1 MTAAWFRTPF
11 IIAEMAQSYEGSYD
25 VARETL
31 DAAAASGAD
40 AVKFQ
45 IFTADELAVP
55 GYRYYDL
62 YRKLELSREQWK
74 SLIDLAHSR
83 KIQFLADVFGE
94 QSATMLAEIGVDG
107 YKIHS
112 ADTKNVPLMKHL
124 AGLGLPIFLSTGG
137 TTLPEIERA
146 VATIRG
152 AGNLRICLLDGL
164 QVSPTPLEDT
174 QLRRLAFLRQHF
186 GVPVGC
192 QDHVDA
198 ELPLARLLPLVAL
211 GMGADVIEKHLTL
224 CRPLRREDH
233 ESALNPDEF
242 ATMVARVREAAST
255 LGPGG
260 YAMSAADLAYRKT
273 MKKHV
278 VARRDLPAGTRLG
291 ENDIV
296 FRRTNS
302 DAPLL
307 TAEELVGRILARPV
321 GKNEV
326 ILVAALAPRPQSARR
341 VVAVLLC
348 RVQSTRL
355 YGKPLQLIGPKTILE
370 HLIDQLRTVPEID
383 DVILAI
389 SEGEANRPF
398 VDLAATIGV
407 DWVVGDQ
414 EDGLARMILAA
425 DKASADVVVRF
436 TTECPFIY
444 VENLGE
450 MIRRHIEE
458 EADLTVCENLP
469 DGAYGEV
476 ISLGALRRSHQE
488 GEDRHRT
495 AWVSLYIFE
504 NPGKFKILRL
514 LPPEPLRR
522 PDLRITV
529 DYPEDLVVC
538 RKIYEAL
545 GSEGKRIAVESIIK
559 FLDANPEVKA
569 VNVWI
574 KAGAGRIWS

>member
-1 MTAAWFRTPF
+1 MTVPWFRTPL
-11 IIAEMAQSYEGSYD
+11 IIAEMAQSYEGSFD

-45 IFTADELAVP
+45 VFTADELAVP

-74 SLIDLAHSR
+74 SLIDLAHAR
-83 KIQFLADVFGE
+83 GIQFFADVFGE
-94 QSATMLAEIGVDG
+94 ESATMLAEIGVDG
-107 YKIHS
+107 YKVHS
-112 ADTKNVPLMKHL
+112 ADTKNVALMRHV
-124 AGLGLPIFLSTGG
+124 AGLGRPIFLSTGG
-137 TTLPEIERA
+137 TTLAEIERA
-146 VATIRG
+146 VVTIRR
-152 AGNLRICLLDGL
+152 AGNERLCLLDGL
-164 QVSPTPLEDT
+164 QVSPTPLEET

-186 GVPVGC
+186 GLPVGC

-198 ELPLARLLPLVAL
+198 ELPLARLLPLAAV
-211 GMGADVIEKHLTL
+211 GIGADVIEKHLTL
-224 CRPLRREDH
+224 FRSLKREDH

-242 ATMVARVREAAST
+242 AAMVARVREAALT

-260 YAMSAADLAYRKT
+260 YSMSEADLAYRKT

-291 ENDIV
+291 EHDII

-302 DAPLL
+302 NAPLL
-307 TAEELVGRILARPV
+307 SAEELVGRVLSRVVAT
-321 GKNEV
+321 NEV
-326 ILVAALAPRPQSARR
+326 ILEAALEPRPASVKR

-370 HLIDQLRTVPEID
+370 HLIDQLRTVREID

-389 SEGEANRPF
+389 SEEEANRPF
-398 VDLAATIGV
+398 IELAAKAGV
-407 DWVVGDQ
+407 DWVMGDQ
-414 EDGLARMILAA
+414 QDGLARMILAGE
-425 DKASADVVVRF
+425 KASADVVVRF
-436 TTECPFIY
+436 TTECPYIY

-450 MIRRHIEE
+450 MIRRHIQE

-469 DGAYGEV
+469 DGTYGE
-476 ISLGALRRSHQE
+476 IIALDALRRSHQA
-488 GEDRHRT
+488 GEDRHRS

-504 NPGKFKILRL
+504 HPEQFKILRL

-538 RKIYEAL
+538 RAIYEVL
-545 GSEGKRIAVESIIK
+545 GKSGEWIRVEDIIR
-559 FLDANPEVKA
+559 FLDANPEIKRL
-569 VNVWI
+569 NSWI
-574 KAGAGRIWS
+574 KAGVGRIWS

>member
-1 MTAAWFRTPF
+1 
-11 IIAEMAQSYEGSYD
+11 
-25 VARETL
+25 
-31 DAAAASGAD
+31 
-40 AVKFQ
+40 
-45 IFTADELAVP
+45 
-55 GYRYYDL
+55 
-62 YRKLELSREQWK
+62 
-74 SLIDLAHSR
+74 
-83 KIQFLADVFGE
+83 
-94 QSATMLAEIGVDG
+94 VDG
-107 YKIHS
+107 
-112 ADTKNVPLMKHL
+112 
-124 AGLGLPIFLSTGG
+124 
-137 TTLPEIERA
+137 
-146 VATIRG
+146 
-152 AGNLRICLLDGL
+152 
-164 QVSPTPLEDT
+164 
-174 QLRRLAFLRQHF
+174 
-186 GVPVGC
+186 
-192 QDHVDA
+192 
-198 ELPLARLLPLVAL
+198 ELPLAGLLPLVAL
-211 GMGADVIEKHLTL
+211 GIGADVIEKHLTL
-224 CRPLRREDH
+224 FRALRREDY

-242 ATMVARVREAAST
+242 AAMVSRVREAALT

-260 YAMSAADLAYRKT
+260 YSMSAADLAYRKT

-291 ENDIV
+291 EEDII

-302 DAPLL
+302 DAPLF
-307 TAEELVGRILARPV
+307 TVEELVGRVLSRPV

-326 ILVAALAPRPQSARR
+326 IVEAVLEPAEASARR
-341 VVAVLLC
+341 VVAALLC

-370 HLIDQLRTVPEID
+370 HLIDQLRTVPEIQ

-398 VDLAATIGV
+398 IELAAKIGV

-414 EDGLARMILAA
+414 EDGLARIILAA
-425 DKASADVVVRF
+425 EKVAADVIVRF

-450 MIRRHIEE
+450 MIRRHTEE
-458 EADLTVCENLP
+458 DADLTVCENLP
-469 DGAYGEV
+469 DGAYGEI

-514 LPPEPLRR
+514 LPREPLRR

-538 RKIYEAL
+538 RKIYQAL
-545 GSEGKRIAVESIIK
+545 GGEGKRIPVESIIE
-559 FLDANPEVKA
+559 FLDANPEIKA
-569 VNVWI
+569 MNAWI